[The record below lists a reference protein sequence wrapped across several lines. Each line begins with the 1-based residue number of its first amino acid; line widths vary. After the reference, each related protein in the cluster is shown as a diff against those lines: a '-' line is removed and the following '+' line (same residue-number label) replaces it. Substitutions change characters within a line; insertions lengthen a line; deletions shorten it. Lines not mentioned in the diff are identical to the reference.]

1 MLSFADSSAALAAQ
15 LQSGNLF
22 FDSPAVRAANGN
34 VRAKLYAPSPF
45 QPGSSYSHLNE
56 ATYLR
61 GSPNSLMTPQLGQGE
76 TIRSPGAITLAIF
89 RSLGW

>member
-22 FDSPAVRAANGN
+22 FDSPAVRA
-34 VRAKLYAPSPF
+34 SPF

-56 ATYLR
+56 ATYVR